1 MVAPP
6 GGGAPIHSLRVII
19 AYPRHAA
26 YLTCIP
32 TPDRVTYLSQPNGR
46 GNMLSLTYEPQAITA
61 NQLNEAVEFYQVFE
75 VESGGLVRLYN
86 DYAPD
91 VYEDPE
97 NDLVIDNHSW
107 EFFSYGYT
115 QQYAY
120 SGPVMHDS
128 EMLRGSLAEDILA
141 TPGVYVPV
149 AYPCADTGDECEN
162 WTHYEGWV
170 VLKKTD

>member
-1 MVAPP
+1 
-6 GGGAPIHSLRVII
+6 
-19 AYPRHAA
+19 
-26 YLTCIP
+26 
-32 TPDRVTYLSQPNGR
+32 
-46 GNMLSLTYEPQAITA
+46 MLSLTYEPQAITA
-61 NQLNEAVEFYQVFE
+61 NQLTEAVEFYQVFE

-97 NDLVIDNHSW
+97 NDLVIDNPSW

-141 TPGVYVPV
+141 TPGVYVLVPV

>member
-1 MVAPP
+1 
-6 GGGAPIHSLRVII
+6 
-19 AYPRHAA
+19 
-26 YLTCIP
+26 
-32 TPDRVTYLSQPNGR
+32 
-46 GNMLSLTYEPQAITA
+46 MLSLTYEPQAITA

-97 NDLVIDNHSW
+97 NDLVIDNPSW
-107 EFFSYGYT
+107 ESFSYGYT

-141 TPGVYVPV
+141 TPGVYVLVPV